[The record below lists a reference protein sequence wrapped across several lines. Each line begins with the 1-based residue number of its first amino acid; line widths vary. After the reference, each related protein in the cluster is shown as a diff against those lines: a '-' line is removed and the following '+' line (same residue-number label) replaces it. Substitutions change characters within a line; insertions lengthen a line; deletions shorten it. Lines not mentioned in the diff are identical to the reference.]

1 MLCFS
6 CFASAGGA
14 SVNCWSFIISWC
26 DDRKYLLWI
35 WVVISVWFI
44 WFELFWMVWQLRQ
57 DPSLQQPWAG
67 WLDDVKF
74 KQVLNKMLC
83 FLHSWLF
90 CLFAGPV
97 FQFLFVLCLFIPF
110 SGTLIWSCLKIC
122 CVAFVHYFIIQPD
135 AASVYFTSYNLAFLY
150 SACLPRAWSAHIPC
164 SY

>member
-6 CFASAGGA
+6 CFAGAGGA

-57 DPSLQQPWAG
+57 APSLQQPWAG

-83 FLHSWLF
+83 FCIVSYF
-90 CLFAGPV
+90 VCLLVP
-97 FQFLFVLCLFIPF
+97 CSSS

-122 CVAFVHYFIIQPD
+122 CVAFVHYFIIQRD
-135 AASVYFTSYNLAFLY
+135 AASVYFTSYNLPFLY